1 MKTLSTTGDFISY
14 PTNRVVGT
22 VVDDGKAK
30 AAIDA
35 LLKAGFDRQDIDI
48 LHDEKDLKRLDPTGA
63 GHGFFAQFQRTLIRA
78 LDLEEFKHLTHHVDD
93 VRAGRFVIMVL
104 AKRRAQRIVAA
115 DILHRHGAEF
125 VEFYGRWACEDLPST
140 AQRTPEE
147 IPALF
152 ARAWNER
159 DPNALALLFDEDAE
173 FVNVTGLCWHGRESI
188 RKGTPARWRTLVD
201 KSLLAIEEVKV
212 KLLSPGIAV
221 VHGRMT
227 VSGQAACRPCRTT
240 RTAHKY
246 RLVRRASDRRS
257 VANRIGPPHGRHP
270 EYGDERH
277 RGGPRV
283 RVGAISER
291 PAVLKCRLRVSLVSM
306 RSQNPMRTPP
316 MIVW

>member
-1 MKTLSTTGDFISY
+1 MKTLSRDFISY

-188 RKGTPARWRTLVD
+188 RKGHAGALENLVD

-227 VSGQAACRPCRTT
+227 VSGQAAVDP
-240 RTAHKY
+240 
-246 RLVRRASDRRS
+246 V
-257 VANRIGPPHGRHP
+257 GQP
-270 EYGDERH
+270 
-277 RGGPRV
+277 GPRTSIV
-283 RVGAISER
+283 SFVVHRIVDRWQIASAHHTDVIPNTETNVIEEARVFGLGQYPSDQ
-291 PAVLKCRLRVSLVSM
+291 LS
-306 RSQNPMRTPP
+306 
-316 MIVW
+316 